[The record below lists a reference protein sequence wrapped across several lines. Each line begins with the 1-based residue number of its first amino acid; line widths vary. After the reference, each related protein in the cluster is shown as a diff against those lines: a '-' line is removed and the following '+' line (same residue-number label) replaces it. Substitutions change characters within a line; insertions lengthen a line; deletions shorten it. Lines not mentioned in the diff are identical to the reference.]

1 MLSVAS
7 LGSGSKGNAT
17 LVRSAQGCI
26 LIDCGFNF
34 RQLSARLVPA
44 GLTPDDLT
52 AVLVTH
58 EHGDHASG
66 IAVLA
71 RRTRVPV
78 YTTRGTWRGMNLTPG
93 PKDGCIRGEHSFDLG
108 DVTVR
113 AVTVP
118 HDAREPVQYCFRA
131 GGQQLGVLTDLGHV
145 SPHVVEA
152 YKGCDGLLLE
162 FNHEPELLAEGPY
175 PPMLKRR
182 VGGPFGHLANAQA
195 EGLLGALM
203 PERLQFLL
211 AGHISA
217 QNNRRELVADENT
230 RLDANRRVEKTDRAI
245 IAGGDDLLRRWMEAD
260 RVDIAGVAAQSGG
273 ISHTRLITATAAI
286 CSTADAAARL
296 GRPRLGRSIADPP

>member
-34 RQLSARLVPA
+34 KQLSARLVPA

-66 IAVLA
+66 IGVLA

-78 YTTRGTWRGMNLTPG
+78 YATRGTWRGMNLSPG
-93 PKDGCIRGEHSFDLG
+93 PKDGCIRGEHSFTVG

-118 HDAREPVQYCFRA
+118 HDAREPVQYCFHA
-131 GGQQLGVLTDLGHV
+131 GGG
-145 SPHVVEA
+145 SS
-152 YKGCDGLLLE
+152 GCSRTWG
-162 FNHEPELLAEGPY
+162 
-175 PPMLKRR
+175 
-182 VGGPFGHLANAQA
+182 
-195 EGLLGALM
+195 
-203 PERLQFLL
+203 
-211 AGHISA
+211 
-217 QNNRRELVADENT
+217 
-230 RLDANRRVEKTDRAI
+230 
-245 IAGGDDLLRRWMEAD
+245 
-260 RVDIAGVAAQSGG
+260 
-273 ISHTRLITATAAI
+273 TAAP
-286 CSTADAAARL
+286 TWWKPMRAAMACF
-296 GRPRLGRSIADPP
+296 

>member
-34 RQLSARLVPA
+34 KQLSARLVPA

-66 IAVLA
+66 IGVLA

-78 YTTRGTWRGMNLTPG
+78 YATRGTWRGMNLSPG
-93 PKDGCIRGEHSFDLG
+93 PKDGCIRGEHSFTVG

-118 HDAREPVQYCFRA
+118 HDAREPVQYCFHA
-131 GGQQLGVLTDLGHV
+131 GGQQLGVLTDLGHC
-145 SPHVVEA
+145 SAHVVEA
-152 YKGCDGLLLE
+152 YEGCDGLLLE

-195 EGLLGALM
+195 EGLLSALT
-203 PERLQFLL
+203 P
-211 AGHISA
+211 
-217 QNNRRELVADENT
+217 
-230 RLDANRRVEKTDRAI
+230 
-245 IAGGDDLLRRWMEAD
+245 
-260 RVDIAGVAAQSGG
+260 
-273 ISHTRLITATAAI
+273 
-286 CSTADAAARL
+286 
-296 GRPRLGRSIADPP
+296 

>member
-1 MLSVAS
+1 M
-7 LGSGSKGNAT
+7 
-17 LVRSAQGCI
+17 RSAQGCI

-66 IAVLA
+66 IGVLA

-78 YTTRGTWRGMNLTPG
+78 YATRGTWRGMNLTPG

-108 DVTVR
+108 DVAVR

-162 FNHEPELLAEGPY
+162 FNHEPELLAEGPI
-175 PPMLKRR
+175 PRCSSAG

-203 PERLQFLL
+203 PERLQFLSRGTFRRRTIAGSSWPRRSIVPFAASARPCISPSRMAL
-211 AGHISA
+211 AGLAWASPLASSA
-217 QNNRRELVADENT
+217 SFLE
-230 RLDANRRVEKTDRAI
+230 
-245 IAGGDDLLRRWMEAD
+245 RWAEA
-260 RVDIAGVAAQSGG
+260 S
-273 ISHTRLITATAAI
+273 
-286 CSTADAAARL
+286 
-296 GRPRLGRSIADPP
+296 P